1 MCQHLEALY
10 NSVDQFFQILNA
22 GYYKIMHN

>member
-1 MCQHLEALY
+1 MCQHLEALH
-10 NSVDQFFQILNA
+10 NSVDQFFQILNE